1 MSCSKPAVRNDNRTH
16 TTDFSV
22 VEAQFADPDGE
33 FRPAPLWTW
42 NAKVTTEDIDRMLKD
57 FKDQGFGGAF
67 IHPRPG
73 LETEYLSDEW
83 FRLWKYSVE
92 KGGNRYTIVN

>member
-1 MSCSKPAVRNDNRTH
+1 MKHTIRILGFVATAITLMSCSKPAVRNDNRTH

-73 LETEYLSDEW
+73 LETE
-83 FRLWKYSVE
+83 
-92 KGGNRYTIVN
+92 